1 MSQENVD
8 LVRSLFEALNRR
20 DIEALLEGLDPEV
33 ELRPV
38 LQTVMLGREPTVSRG
53 HEGARDAFREW
64 DDTFADIHVEISQA
78 QDLGERIV
86 AIGQIRA
93 RGRESGATVES
104 PGGWVLDCR
113 NGKVVLLR
121 EYLDPKEA
129 LEAAGLSD

>member
-1 MSQENVD
+1 
-8 LVRSLFEALNRR
+8 
-20 DIEALLEGLDPEV
+20 
-33 ELRPV
+33 V

-64 DDTFADIHVEISQA
+64 DDTFAEIRVEISEVR
-78 QDLGERIV
+78 DLGERIV

-113 NGKVVLLR
+113 NGKAVLLR
-121 EYLDPKEA
+121 EYLDHTEA
-129 LEAAGLSD
+129 LEAAGLRE